1 MTPVKATEATPA
13 ENKPA
18 GARTGHGGAHS
29 TDSGRSGSEESSGSM
44 RSSRQGGAHST
55 DSGSSRRG
63 RGGAHRGGKPSHKP
77 AGGQSKMHSPLR
89 VKVIKT
95 TTRKEGDEE
104 ATRLV
109 PLGGLEEIGRN
120 MSYVEHKDEIVIIDM
135 GIQFPDEETPGIDF
149 IIPNV
154 DSLIPK
160 RGNIRG
166 VVLTHAHFDHV
177 GAVPYLIGRLGNPT
191 IYTTK
196 LTKAIVEK
204 RQEEFVNAPKLNIVV
219 IDSGD
224 KVKIGK
230 HIELEFF
237 GVDHTIPD
245 TVGVVVKTPQSNIV
259 HFADFRL
266 DYNDNDEPQRLEE
279 FKRIGELGIHTF
291 MVDSTNAEKSGH
303 SLSEKVVKKN
313 LEILIKQAEG
323 RIILSTFSS
332 MLTRIAEIINICEL
346 HNRKVFLNGRSMK
359 DVVQIAQTLGYV
371 KFKKDSVL
379 PLEEMSKY
387 KDHEIMVIS
396 TGAQA
401 QESSGLMRIVNG
413 EHKHIQIKSGDTV
426 IFSSSVIPG
435 NERGVQNLKD
445 NLARQGAAV
454 YNSQMIDIHS
464 SGHAPK
470 EDLQIVIKL
479 INPKFLVPVH
489 GYYFMRHSNGINGT
503 DAGLKK
509 NQIRIMDNGQVALL
523 TTDTFTITEEEVPAH
538 YVMVDG
544 LGVGDVGEV
553 VLRDRKILSQ
563 EGMVVII
570 TTIDRKTGKILKN
583 PDIISRGFIY
593 LKENQEILNEIRK
606 KIRLIAARVPV
617 GGALD
622 ADYLKNLFRDQ
633 IGQYLY
639 TKTDRRPMVLPVIIE
654 I

>member
-1 MTPVKATEATPA
+1 MTPAKTAETIINPA
-13 ENKPA
+13 AESSNNGAGTKPQRSGNRPA
-18 GARTGHGGAHS
+18 GRGRSHGG
-29 TDSGRSGSEESSGSM
+29 
-44 RSSRQGGAHST
+44 QQ
-55 DSGSSRRG
+55 
-63 RGGAHRGGKPSHKP
+63 GGKPSHKP
-77 AGGQSKMHSPLR
+77 TGGPSKIHSPLR
-89 VKVIKT
+89 AKIIKS
-95 TTRKEGDEE
+95 TTRKEGDED

-135 GIQFPDEETPGIDF
+135 GIQFPEEETPGIDF
-149 IIPNV
+149 IIPNIN
-154 DSLIPK
+154 SLVPK
-160 RGNIRG
+160 RSNIRG

-177 GAVPYLIGRLGNPT
+177 GAVPYLIGKLGNPT

-196 LTKAIVEK
+196 LTKAIIEK

-245 TVGVVVKTPQSNIV
+245 TVGVVVKTPQANIV

-279 FKRIGELGIHTF
+279 FKRIGNLGIHTF
-291 MVDSTNAEKSGH
+291 MVDSTNSEKSGH

-313 LEILIKQAEG
+313 LEILIKKAEG

-332 MLTRIAEIINICEL
+332 MLTRIAEIIEICERL
-346 HNRKVFLNGRSMK
+346 NRKVFLNGRSMK

-379 PLEEMSKY
+379 PVEEMSKY
-387 KDHEIMVIS
+387 KDENIMIIT
-396 TGAQA
+396 TGAQG
-401 QESSGLMRIVNG
+401 QENAGLMKIVNG
-413 EHKHIQIKSGDTV
+413 EHKHITIKPGDTM

-435 NERGVQNLKD
+435 NERSVQNLKD
-445 NLARQGAAV
+445 NLCRQGAKV
-454 YNSQMIDIHS
+454 YNTDIIDIHA

-479 INPKFLVPVH
+479 INPKFLLPVH
-489 GYYFMRHSNGINGT
+489 GHFFKRHANGENGNEAGMRK
-503 DAGLKK
+503 D
-509 NQIRIMDNGQVALL
+509 QIRLMDNGKVALL
-523 TTDTFTITEEEVPAH
+523 TQDTFTITEEEVPAH

-606 KIRLIAARVPV
+606 KIRLITQRIPV
-617 GGALD
+617 GDALD
-622 ADYLKNLFRDQ
+622 ADYMKNLFRDQ

-639 TKTDRRPMVLPVIIE
+639 NKTYRRPMILPVIIE

>member
-1 MTPVKATEATPA
+1 MTPTKTEGS
-13 ENKPA
+13 KSHRA
-18 GARTGHGGAHS
+18 G
-29 TDSGRSGSEESSGSM
+29 GRSGTG
-44 RSSRQGGAHST
+44 
-55 DSGSSRRG
+55 G
-63 RGGAHRGGKPSHKP
+63 RGGGHRAPQ
-77 AGGQSKMHSPLR
+77 ASKMHSPLKA
-89 VKVIKT
+89 KVIKT
-95 TTRKEGDEE
+95 HLKKEGDEE

-120 MSYVEHKDEIVIIDM
+120 MSYAEHKDEIVIIDM
-135 GIQFPDEETPGIDF
+135 GIQFPEEETPGIDF
-149 IIPNV
+149 IIPNIE
-154 DSLIPK
+154 SLIPK
-160 RGNIRG
+160 KANIRG
-166 VVLTHAHFDHV
+166 VVLTHAHFDHI
-177 GAVPYLIGRLGNPT
+177 GAVPYLIGKLGNPT

-196 LTKAIVEK
+196 LTKAIIEK
-204 RQEEFVNAPKLNIVV
+204 RQEEFVNAPKLNVV
-219 IDSGD
+219 VVDSGD
-224 KVKIGK
+224 KVRIGK

-245 TVGVVVKTPQSNIV
+245 TVGVVVKTPQANIV

-266 DYNDNDEPQRLEE
+266 DYNDKDEPQRLDE

-303 SLSEKVVKKN
+303 SLSEKVVQKN
-313 LEILIKQAEG
+313 LEILIKKAEG

-332 MLTRIAEIINICEL
+332 MLLRIAEIINICEKL
-346 HNRKVFLNGRSMK
+346 NRKVFLNGRSMK
-359 DVVQIAQTLGYV
+359 DTVQIAQTLGYV

-379 PLEEMSKY
+379 PMEELHKY
-387 KDHEIMVIS
+387 KDENIMIIT
-396 TGAQA
+396 TGAQG
-401 QESSGLMRIVNG
+401 QENAGLMKIVNG
-413 EHKHIQIKSGDTV
+413 EHKHVTIKPGDTM

-435 NERGVQNLKD
+435 NERSVQNLKD
-445 NLARQGAAV
+445 NLTRQGAIV
-454 YNSQMIDIHS
+454 YNTEIIDIHS

-479 INPKFLVPVH
+479 INPKFLMPVH
-489 GYYFMRHSNGINGT
+489 GYYFMRHSNGRNGV
-503 DAGLKK
+503 DAGLHKD
-509 NQIRIMDNGQVALL
+509 QIRIMDNGKVALL
-523 TTDTFTITEEEVPAH
+523 TQDTFTITEEEVPAH

-570 TTIDRKTGKILKN
+570 TTIDRKTGKIIKN

-606 KIRLIAARVPV
+606 KIRLITQRIPV
-617 GGALD
+617 GDHLD

-639 TKTDRRPMVLPVIIE
+639 TKTYRRPMILPVIIE